1 MIKRYILSELFTQSK
16 EDDLD
21 WQNQLKLV
29 QTGKNALE
37 LPAIASETQREI

>member
-21 WQNQLKLV
+21 VQSHLKLV

-37 LPAIASETQREI
+37 LPAIAFGTQREE